1 MLIKI
6 FFELDCFFKLQKV
19 VKSQIHF
26 NYKLEG
32 ADIQGAG
39 ALTGVLF
46 CLQVDRP
53 VNGGAYNIIGSLQY
67 WVGSHSDVTDL

>member
-6 FFELDCFFKLQKV
+6 LFELECFFTLQNI

-32 ADIQGAG
+32 ADIRGG
-39 ALTGVLF
+39 GGKTGVFF

-53 VNGGAYNIIGSLQY
+53 INGGSYKWGGL
-67 WVGSHSDVTDL
+67 

>member
-6 FFELDCFFKLQKV
+6 LFELDCFFKLQNV
-19 VKSQIHF
+19 VKSHIHF

-32 ADIQGAG
+32 ADIRGG
-39 ALTGVLF
+39 GGLKTGVLF

-53 VNGGAYNIIGSLQY
+53 VTGGSYEWGGL
-67 WVGSHSDVTDL
+67 

>member
-6 FFELDCFFKLQKV
+6 LFELDCFFKLQKV

-32 ADIQGAG
+32 ADIQGG
-39 ALTGVLF
+39 GGPLTGVLF

-53 VNGGAYNIIGSLQY
+53 VNGGSYKWGGL
-67 WVGSHSDVTDL
+67 